1 MTLCKCPVPRDGPGV
16 LKNPLGPR
24 SIRTDREPVY
34 QSSAFDSHQISLC
47 TFTWKSEGGDVFES
61 AGPGPGYCVA
71 LQRSVQ
77 KIIFHERG
85 WDVGQERLAVMRQ
98 GLKEA
103 TIQLLEGG
111 GGLQFLD

>member
-1 MTLCKCPVPRDGPGV
+1 MNGRRTPWTAERLYMHDA
-16 LKNPLGPR
+16 
-24 SIRTDREPVY
+24 IR
-34 QSSAFDSHQISLC
+34 SSAGKFFE
-47 TFTWKSEGGDVFES
+47 TFWN
-61 AGPGPGYCVA
+61 A

-98 GLKEA
+98 DLKEA

-111 GGLQFLD
+111 GAVFGLGKLFISPPARQGTCLTLRFGLWRRPR